1 MLNRLLG
8 VIPLL
13 LMIDLE
19 KLYKVRY
26 LNICYLLNELL
37 VFCTTVTEPD
47 DALGSTSLVPGMNSS
62 YSPRQDLL
70 SMSGQVSDSV
80 HVPASEQHTATNVQ
94 PEKSATVQR
103 HPLSKQLPS
112 RSDIKRPPSM
122 KPRGSSRS
130 PDDDQEE
137 TITGIRYPPSWG
149 QHRSVPP
156 QGASRKISEDSD
168 ESFHS
173 AESLRGNDYSILTSL
188 DPPKT
193 KVMVS
198 CLVM

>member
-1 MLNRLLG
+1 
-8 VIPLL
+8 
-13 LMIDLE
+13 
-19 KLYKVRY
+19 
-26 LNICYLLNELL
+26 
-37 VFCTTVTEPD
+37 
-47 DALGSTSLVPGMNSS
+47 MNSS
-62 YSPRQDLL
+62 YSPRQDLP
-70 SMSGQVSDSV
+70 SESGQVSQLEDSV

-94 PEKSATVQR
+94 PEKSAAVQR
-103 HPLSKQLPS
+103 HPLSRQLPTS
-112 RSDIKRPPSM
+112 SDIKLPPTIKST
-122 KPRGSSRS
+122 GSSKS
-130 PDDDQEE
+130 PFDDDQEE